1 MKKRVLAVIVCLALV
16 LPMLGSFSG
25 CGGTGARTANLM
37 EGVQANPVEAK
48 TELVGEEAVRLT
60 DFAVHLFR
68 QSMRQGENT
77 LVSPLSV
84 VSALAMAANGAKG
97 ETLAQMQRV
106 LGLSPAQLNAYLHTY
121 LQTLLND
128 EKNKLSLANSI
139 WFTDDE
145 SFTANREFLQTN
157 ADWYGAGVYK
167 APFNDAT
174 CKAINRWVNAQTD
187 GMVRDILDEIPEDA
201 VMYLVNALAFDAEW
215 QKIYQKQQVRD
226 DVFTR
231 EDGTRQKTQLMFS
244 NEYQY
249 LRDTN
254 AMGFLKYYAGQ
265 TYAFAALLP
274 DEGVSIADYVAA
286 LTGEKLR
293 TVLTGVQPAQV
304 NAAMPKFESGYSVD
318 LREALMRMGM
328 TDAFDDQI
336 SDFSGMGAS
345 AKGNLVIS
353 RVLHKTFI
361 SVHEKGTRAGAS
373 TAIEV
378 MGESARPQEEVKTVR
393 LDRPFVYILVDCK
406 ANLPVF
412 IGTVMDVEQA

>member
-406 ANLPVF
+406 ANIPVF

>member
-25 CGGTGARTANLM
+25 CGGTGARAANLM